1 MSEYIIDRPELQA
14 PSMRALFGVL
24 TIVLWTSY
32 VYLLLPLATLLAWY
46 LGYTAVYEEMVMRR
60 GWEALIELIGFYGII
75 VLVMGLVQVGW
86 ASINWARFSGKR
98 DRRRLRERRVNMD
111 IGQKF
116 MMDTSE
122 LPLWTS
128 ARRLVIHHH
137 ETLPVI
143 VSVKVN

>member
-1 MSEYIIDRPELQA
+1 MSEFIIDRPELQA
-14 PSMRALFGVL
+14 PSTRALFGVL

-60 GWEALIELIGFYGII
+60 GWEALIELFGFYGII

-111 IGQKF
+111 VQKKF
-116 MMDTSE
+116 MIDTSP
-122 LPLWTS
+122 LPIWTS
-128 ARRLVIHHH
+128 AKRLVIHHH

-143 VSVKVN
+143 VAVEHS